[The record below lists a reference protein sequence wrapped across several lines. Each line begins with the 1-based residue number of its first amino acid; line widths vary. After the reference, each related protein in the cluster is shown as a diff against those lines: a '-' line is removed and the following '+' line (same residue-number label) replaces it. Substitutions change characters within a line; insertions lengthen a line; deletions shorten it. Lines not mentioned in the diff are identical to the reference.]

1 MELPSSE
8 ILSSLLSGDVAKLW
22 DHPRSKV
29 KPFLPFICKAVF
41 DHVPPIIPDQDA
53 IWSRYQKA
61 LHSLLYDFEVVNRL
75 KKYLQLDF
83 AELRHDALKE
93 QQLMKKLDPD
103 ERRTKRE
110 SSLVSNMEHMVTVEF
125 ERGCVK
131 RRFRL
136 VLSEILRII
145 SQVLSNSNNE
155 ISVIYIIEV
164 PTFLHNVSVC
174 SFVLHILLVDNINCR
189 R

>member
-1 MELPSSE
+1 MELPSSD
-8 ILSSLLSGDVAKLW
+8 ILSSLLSGDIVKLW

-41 DHVPPIIPDQDA
+41 DHAPPIIPGQDA
-53 IWSRYQKA
+53 IWSQYQKA
-61 LHSLLYDFEVVNRL
+61 LHSLLYEFEVVNRL

-93 QQLMKKLDPD
+93 QQLIKKLDPD
-103 ERRTKRE
+103 ERQSKRD
-110 SSLVSNMEHMVTVEF
+110 SSLVSNMENMVTVEF

-136 VLSEILRII
+136 VLSETLRIM
-145 SQVLSNSNNE
+145 SQVLNDNNLHTMKCL
-155 ISVIYIIEV
+155 SYVILKCPPFYII
-164 PTFLHNVSVC
+164 
-174 SFVLHILLVDNINCR
+174 
-189 R
+189 